1 MDNCRISK
9 GFTLVELIV
18 VIILIGIVSL
28 FASSRYAGSSFFS
41 TYFVQSEVLASL
53 RLVQNRAMNR
63 ADYCNRW
70 LLSSNKTQAI
80 QVSPSSAE
88 NTCSEQFPDDVSD
101 SSFVDGTQNKATF
114 ELQTNTSVSYLDFDS
129 SGRSQQCLVSN
140 CQLKISSTV
149 NDDSISV
156 CINTEGYIYGC

>member
-28 FASSRYAGSSFFS
+28 FASSRYVSSSSFS
-41 TYFVQSEVLASL
+41 TYLVQSEVLASL

-63 ADYCNRW
+63 AGYCNRW
-70 LLSSNKTQAI
+70 LLNPSQTQAI
-80 QVSPSSAE
+80 QVSPSSTE
-88 NTCSEQFPDDVSD
+88 DICSEAFPSDVTD
-101 SSFVDGTQNKATF
+101 SSFVDGTQNKVAF
-114 ELQTNTSVSYLDFDS
+114 KLQTDTNVSYLDFDRL
-129 SGRSQQCLVSN
+129 GRSQQCLVSN
-140 CQLKISSTV
+140 CQLEISSTV

>member
-1 MDNCRISK
+1 MDNSPK
-9 GFTLVELIV
+9 SNGFTLVELVI

-28 FASSRYAGSSFFS
+28 FASSRYVGSSSFS
-41 TYFVQSEVLASL
+41 TYLVQSEALASL

-70 LLSSNKTQAI
+70 LLNPSQNQAI

-88 NTCSEQFPDDVSD
+88 DICTEQFPTDVSD
-101 SSFVDGTQNKATF
+101 SSFVDGTQNKVAF
-114 ELQTNTSVSYLDFDS
+114 KLQTDTNIPYLDFDS
-129 SGRSQQCLVSN
+129 SGRAQQCLVSN
-140 CQLKISSTV
+140 CQLEISSTV